1 MKTKQTL
8 GLVLFML
15 FLLVSII
22 EFMLFFRAG
31 ALTTIEQLTA
41 ILNITT
47 KLNLISKLLIL
58 SMFGV
63 IFLFP
68 EDES

>member
-1 MKTKQTL
+1 MNKQYTL
-8 GLVLFML
+8 VSVIDFVLFL
-15 FLLVSII
+15 
-22 EFMLFFRAG
+22 RAG
-31 ALTTIEQLTA
+31 ALTTIEQLA
-41 ILNITT
+41 AVLDLTT

-68 EDES
+68 EEKS

>member
-1 MKTKQTL
+1 MKTKQLL
-8 GLVLFML
+8 GLVLFMIFLFVSVIDFAL
-15 FLLVSII
+15 FL
-22 EFMLFFRAG
+22 RAG
-31 ALTTIEQLTA
+31 TLTTIQQLA
-41 ILNITT
+41 WALDFTT